1 MASTDISTMVDEAK
15 QQVIAT
21 EEKVIEGE
29 IDTKDT
35 KARYLGKL
43 LSRPPLPRAPP
54 WSAGRRF
61 PSINPETNSY
71 STINHRIPRPRAP
84 RPPALHPLPRLHVS
98 SRRAGS
104 SSLRPS

>member
-43 LSRPPLPRAPP
+43 WIRLPLR
-54 WSAGRRF
+54 
-61 PSINPETNSY
+61 
-71 STINHRIPRPRAP
+71 RAP
-84 RPPALHPLPRLHVS
+84 R
-98 SRRAGS
+98 
-104 SSLRPS
+104 